1 LKEQRGLSENFVKLL
16 VLLKHK
22 GVMVSIVMRFAIGF
36 FGFARKIPKSCDIDK
51 FLSLFPEGSVVDIFI
66 SVPTVVDEYLNI
78 NTLVDQ
84 KTLTGIFGDR
94 LKVADFFEYDPHKHI
109 RKARTL
115 GLADFNATH
124 NYHPYRQL
132 SLIYSISNISKIIND
147 YNGDYDNIILTR
159 FDIFQTITS
168 FGKLLE
174 DKNTDTIYGFRDGS
188 PTCFEDRIIISCKD
202 GIERMAAMYDT
213 FAPSSRDE
221 TKHIIE
227 FFLAQYVNEQINLKK
242 GILKDLNIGLNSE
255 WTHGGNGKY
264 SEGFKNYINS
274 ILIEYS

>member
-1 LKEQRGLSENFVKLL
+1 
-16 VLLKHK
+16 
-22 GVMVSIVMRFAIGF
+22 MVSMVMHFAIGF
-36 FGFARKIPKSCDIDK
+36 FGFARKIPNSCDIDK

-84 KTLTGIFGDR
+84 KTLTSIFGDR
-94 LKVADFFEYDPHKHI
+94 LKVADFFEYSPHGHI

-115 GLADFNATH
+115 GFADFNATH
-124 NYHPYRQL
+124 NYHPYRQI
-132 SLIYSISNISKIIND
+132 SLIYSISNISKIINN

-188 PTCFEDRIIISCKD
+188 PTCFEDRIIISCRD

-213 FAPSSRDE
+213 FVPSSCDE

-227 FFLAQYVNEQINLKK
+227 FFLAQYVNEHINLKK
-242 GILKDLNIGLNSE
+242 GVLKDLKIGLNSE

-274 ILIEYS
+274 ILQRI